1 MERPTSTNGRTW
13 RLKPSKAPMT
23 VSGTATAAATV
34 PTSLLTL
41 RVMREAY

>member
-1 MERPTSTNGRTW
+1 MDRPTSTNGRTC
-13 RLKPSKAPMT
+13 RPKPSKAPIT
-23 VSGTATAAATV
+23 VRGSATAAATV